1 MTAPHQQSDKGSGW
15 GFGIVLGLILL
26 FVAFCS
32 SQQSRVADLNVT
44 SDELASAT
52 TNAAEP
58 EAADT
63 PLPLDRSA
71 MIRGAKQLQVIARLD
86 LPGSRQIFSQNCYD
100 ALAKAFDWH
109 QLDRCGE
116 FDAMAVRL
124 ADVDENMSVEEL
136 EYFQSENA
144 ATRYLGAAT
153 GHGLDGGE
161 ADVRWAALETG
172 AQGFRLPTRK
182 VEIVSADGPPEA
194 DNDSAATGLPLNAV
208 DANAVAES
216 ERSD

>member
-100 ALAKAFDWH
+100 
-109 QLDRCGE
+109 
-116 FDAMAVRL
+116 
-124 ADVDENMSVEEL
+124 
-136 EYFQSENA
+136 
-144 ATRYLGAAT
+144 
-153 GHGLDGGE
+153 
-161 ADVRWAALETG
+161 
-172 AQGFRLPTRK
+172 
-182 VEIVSADGPPEA
+182 
-194 DNDSAATGLPLNAV
+194 
-208 DANAVAES
+208 
-216 ERSD
+216 